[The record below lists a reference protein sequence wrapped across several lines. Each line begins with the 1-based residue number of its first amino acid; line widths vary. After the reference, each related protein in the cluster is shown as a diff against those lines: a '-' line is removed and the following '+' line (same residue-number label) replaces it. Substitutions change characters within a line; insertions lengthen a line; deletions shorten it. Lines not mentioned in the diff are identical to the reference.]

1 MISLLNG
8 CLWGSVLGG
17 LVWLLYQNAL
27 LGLVLLL
34 AILCN
39 LILAALIGIS
49 VPLLLDQFK
58 KDPAM
63 GSSVI
68 LTFATDS
75 MGFFLFLG
83 LATLILV

>member
-1 MISLLNG
+1 MGLGAGSLRLAAVSKPAAGLCVMMGAVMLN
-8 CLWGSVLGG
+8 
-17 LVWLLYQNAL
+17 LL
-27 LGLVLLL
+27 
-34 AILCN
+34 
-39 LILAALIGIS
+39 LAALIGIT
-49 VPLLLDQFK
+49 VPMLLVRLK

-63 GSSVI
+63 GSSVV